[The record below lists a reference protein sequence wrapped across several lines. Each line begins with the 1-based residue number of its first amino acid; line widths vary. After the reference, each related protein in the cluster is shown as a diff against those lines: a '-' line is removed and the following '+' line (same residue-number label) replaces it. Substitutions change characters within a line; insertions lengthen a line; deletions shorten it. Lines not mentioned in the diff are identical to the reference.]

1 MEGKIM
7 IKNLII
13 VALLYVVV
21 EYNGVEIADFL
32 EKHEALDKFE
42 KIVYNILRGV
52 KNV

>member
-21 EYNGVEIADFL
+21 EYNGAEIADFL
-32 EKHEALDKFE
+32 ENHEVLDKFE
-42 KIVYNILRGV
+42 KIVYNILRGA